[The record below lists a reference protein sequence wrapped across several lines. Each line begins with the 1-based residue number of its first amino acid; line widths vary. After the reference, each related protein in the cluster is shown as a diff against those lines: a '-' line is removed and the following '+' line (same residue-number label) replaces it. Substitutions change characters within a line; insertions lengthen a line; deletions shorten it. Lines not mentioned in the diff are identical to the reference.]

1 MRKTIVRTITAT
13 TIQSVQLKFVN
24 GKAEL
29 IDNKELTLNG
39 KIDEATA
46 LKVIRKEYGENA
58 QLKSVEET
66 TNAYEISVENFIKH
80 ATVIPILTKE
90 QAEELQRIEEGN
102 KRLQEIAKNDS
113 KKEE

>member
-13 TIQSVQLKFVN
+13 TIQSVKLQFVN

-29 IDNKELTLNG
+29 IDNEALTLNG
-39 KIDEATA
+39 KVDEATA

-66 TNAYEISVENFIKH
+66 TNVYEISVEDFIKH
-80 ATVIPILTKE
+80 ATIV
-90 QAEELQRIEEGN
+90 
-102 KRLQEIAKNDS
+102 
-113 KKEE
+113 KEEATENTEEKEV